1 MRGAGRRCAA
11 GWGGA
16 RCEEAT
22 DPCAGVACGA
32 GEQCD
37 AQTGACGADACLARG
52 EDCAKFA
59 GSACAGGSCSAC
71 APGDGQGMAAVA
83 AFAGTATFDRD
94 GYLVATTGGA
104 GALAV
109 CLAASAAAAVG
120 TAPDSGTSPTV
131 GIGGK
136 DSTLAISL
144 TIDCAATAEL
154 CSVRRRPP
162 HPAIVRRWRS
172 SVHRPV

>member
-1 MRGAGRRCAA
+1 MRGAAHRCAA
-11 GWGGA
+11 GWAGA

-22 DPCAGVACGA
+22 DPCAGVACGT

-83 AFAGTATFDRD
+83 AFAGTPTFDD
-94 GYLVATTGGA
+94 YGNVVATTGGA
-104 GALAV
+104 GTLTV

-120 TAPDSGTSPTV
+120 TSPSSGTSPTV

-136 DSTLAISL
+136 DSTAAIIL
-144 TIDCAATAEL
+144 TIHGHE
-154 CSVRRRPP
+154 P
-162 HPAIVRRWRS
+162 S
-172 SVHRPV
+172 S